1 MPRWVAV
8 AVGLVLVSGAT
19 SARDV
24 RPPAPSL
31 PPAGA
36 AAEQSCHSGSCEA
49 VPETCPVKFTDPSAP
64 LAAYGPRLLRI
75 GPAALAPTGE
85 DGDER
90 AEGPIPTPRK
100 QAWERSAGG
109 RVAAKEQIRRRLAG
123 WPERLLAD
131 RASLPSDDR
140 EFLWRVARDTWRGI
154 AAFTDR
160 ENGLPIDHVRFGRN
174 SLELAS
180 TKIGDYVSPSS
191 IGLYLAAVSAA
202 MELELVSREEAVARL
217 GRVLR
222 TLEGL
227 ESHQGMLYN
236 FYDTTSLE
244 RTSGFISF
252 IDSAWLAAGLMVVR
266 STFPELAKLATSMID
281 ARDFG
286 FFYDP
291 VYQQMSHGY
300 SVEEKTRSPYHYA
313 TLYTEA
319 RLGSLIAIGKG
330 DVPEDH
336 WFRMLRTFPA
346 ACTWQSLPPQS
357 RRRKQVRG
365 YAVTGG
371 WYEWKGLRYVPS
383 WGGSMF
389 EALMPSL
396 VVDERGLA
404 PRSLGRNARVHVAIQ
419 QRYAQEELGWP
430 VWGMSPAASPG
441 PEGYR
446 EYGVPVLGARGYA
459 DAAVTPHA
467 VALALPVDP
476 GAAIAN
482 LRRLAARYDLYGE
495 YGFFDSV
502 DPRSGTIGAAYLVLD
517 QAMLFLALANHLDA
531 GIVQRRFSSDPIA
544 TRALSIL
551 ADEDF
556 LD

>member
-1 MPRWVAV
+1 MPRRAVIAVGLALASGLGSASGVRAPGPPPVAV
-8 AVGLVLVSGAT
+8 AADEPCRPDPCDAGLESCP
-19 SARDV
+19 V
-24 RPPAPSL
+24 RP
-31 PPAGA
+31 
-36 AAEQSCHSGSCEA
+36 
-49 VPETCPVKFTDPSAP
+49 TDPSGP
-64 LAAYGPRLLRI
+64 LAARGAPP
-75 GPAALAPTGE
+75 GWAFPAALAPN
-85 DGDER
+85 GDEGGELR
-90 AEGPIPTPRK
+90 VAAPRK
-100 QAWERSAGG
+100 EAWERSFGG
-109 RVAAKEQIRRRLAG
+109 RAAAKEQLRHRLAG

-131 RASLPSDDR
+131 RRSLPAGDR

-160 ENGLPIDHVRFGRN
+160 ENGLPIDHVRFGAG
-174 SLELAS
+174 SLAPAS
-180 TKIGDYVSPSS
+180 AQIGDYVSPSS
-191 IGLYLAAVSAA
+191 IGLYLIAVSAA
-202 MELELVSREEAVARL
+202 LELELVSREEALARL
-217 GRVLR
+217 GRVMQTLLR
-222 TLEGL
+222 L

-252 IDSAWLAAGLMVVR
+252 IDSAWLSAGLMVVR
-266 STFPELAKLATSMID
+266 SSFPELAERATSMIEE
-281 ARDFG
+281 RDYG
-286 FFYDP
+286 IFYDSE
-291 VYQQMSHGY
+291 YQQMSHGY
-300 SVEEKTRSPYHYA
+300 YVDAKIRSPYHYA

-330 DVPEDH
+330 DVSEDH
-336 WFRMLRTFPA
+336 WFRMLRTFPE

-357 RRRKQVRG
+357 RRRKEVRG

-389 EALMPSL
+389 EALMPTL
-396 VVDERGLA
+396 LVDERALA
-404 PRSLGRNARVHVAIQ
+404 PRSLGRNAEVHVAVQ
-419 QRYAQEELGWP
+419 KRYALEELHWP

-476 GAAIAN
+476 GGATAN
-482 LRRLAARYDLYGE
+482 LRRLAERYDLYGDF
-495 YGFFDSV
+495 GFFDSV
-502 DPRSGTIGAAYLVLD
+502 DPRSGSVGAAYLILD

-544 TRALSIL
+544 ARALSIL

>member
-8 AVGLVLVSGAT
+8 AVCVALVSGT
-19 SARDV
+19 IGARVD
-24 RPPAPSL
+24 RPPARSL
-31 PPAGA
+31 PPVGA
-36 AAEQSCHSGSCEA
+36 AADELCHSDPCDAGLEG
-49 VPETCPVKFTDPSAP
+49 CPVKPSDPSGP
-64 LAAYGPRLLRI
+64 LAARGPRRLRAV
-75 GPAALAPTGE
+75 PAALAPTGE

-90 AEGPIPTPRK
+90 GEGPMPAPRK
-100 QAWERSAGG
+100 AAWERSVGG
-109 RVAAKEQIRRRLAG
+109 PVAAKEQIRRRLSG

-131 RASLPSDDR
+131 RASLPVEDR

-160 ENGLPIDHVRFGRN
+160 ENGLPIDHVRFGAN

-180 TKIGDYVSPSS
+180 TQIGDYVSPSS
-191 IGLYLAAVSAA
+191 IGLYLVALSAA
-202 MELELVSREEAVARL
+202 LELELVTREEALARL
-217 GRVLR
+217 GRVMR
-222 TLEGL
+222 TLERL

-244 RTSGFISF
+244 RTSGFLSF
-252 IDSAWLAAGLMVVR
+252 IDSAWLTAGLMVVR
-266 STFPELAKLATSMID
+266 GTFPELAELATSMID
-281 ARDFG
+281 ASDYG

-291 VYQQMSHGY
+291 EYRQMSHGY
-300 SVEEKTRSPYHYA
+300 YVDAKARSPYHYA

-330 DVPEDH
+330 DVSEDH
-336 WFRMLRTFPA
+336 WFRMLRTFPV

-365 YAVTGG
+365 YPVTGG

-389 EALMPSL
+389 EALMPTL
-396 VVDERGLA
+396 VVDEKALA
-404 PRSLGRNARVHVAIQ
+404 PRSLGRNAEVHVAVQ
-419 QRYAQEELGWP
+419 RRYALEELGWP

-446 EYGVPVLGARGYA
+446 EYGVPVLGARGYT

-467 VALALPVDP
+467 AALALPVDP
-476 GAAIAN
+476 GAATAN
-482 LRRLAARYDLYGE
+482 LRRLAASYDIYGE

-502 DPRSGTIGAAYLVLD
+502 DPRSGAIGAAYLVLD

-544 TRALSIL
+544 ARALSIL

>member
-1 MPRWVAV
+1 M
-8 AVGLVLVSGAT
+8 
-19 SARDV
+19 
-24 RPPAPSL
+24 PAP
-31 PPAGA
+31 
-36 AAEQSCHSGSCEA
+36 
-49 VPETCPVKFTDPSAP
+49 
-64 LAAYGPRLLRI
+64 
-75 GPAALAPTGE
+75 
-85 DGDER
+85 
-90 AEGPIPTPRK
+90 RK
-100 QAWERSAGG
+100 AAWERSVGG
-109 RVAAKEQIRRRLAG
+109 PVAAKEQIRRRLSG

-131 RASLPSDDR
+131 RASLPAEDR

-160 ENGLPIDHVRFGRN
+160 ENGLPIDHVRFGAN

-180 TKIGDYVSPSS
+180 TQIGDYVSPSS
-191 IGLYLAAVSAA
+191 IGLYLVALSAA
-202 MELELVSREEAVARL
+202 LELELVTREEALARL
-217 GRVLR
+217 GRVMR
-222 TLEGL
+222 TLERL

-252 IDSAWLAAGLMVVR
+252 IDSAWLTAGLMVVR
-266 STFPELAKLATSMID
+266 GTFPELAELATSMID
-281 ARDFG
+281 ASDYG

-291 VYQQMSHGY
+291 EYRQMSHGY
-300 SVEEKTRSPYHYA
+300 YVDAKARSPYHYA

-330 DVPEDH
+330 DVSEDH
-336 WFRMLRTFPA
+336 WFRMLRTFPV

-365 YAVTGG
+365 YPVTGG

-389 EALMPSL
+389 EALMPTL
-396 VVDERGLA
+396 VVDEKALA
-404 PRSLGRNARVHVAIQ
+404 PRSLGRNAEVHVAVQ
-419 QRYAQEELGWP
+419 RRYALEELGWP

-446 EYGVPVLGARGYA
+446 EYGVPVLGARGYT

-476 GAAIAN
+476 GAATAN
-482 LRRLAARYDLYGE
+482 LRRLAASYDIYGE

-502 DPRSGTIGAAYLVLD
+502 DPRSGAIGAAYLVLD

-544 TRALSIL
+544 ARALSIL